1 MDLESIKQ
9 AKKVVSDG
17 GSFKAAEQ
25 LTGLPRAALPHMLKV
40 YDLMQD
46 RTVVADKSSD
56 YVRVKKKRYMMQK
69 IKLQHKIADIRKEYH
84 KQLEILKRKRRK
96 LYEYADKKEEFDD
109 LLKELHNKQLMLN
122 VTSKNLQHAEDGYEM
137 LKRDHVVN
145 KILAFIYGM
154 GFVFFCMFLFK
165 LAGGEVR
172 LIY

>member
-1 MDLESIKQ
+1 MDLETIKKASKMLSSGSTIKEIEEQ
-9 AKKVVSDG
+9 TGIKRNYVSN
-17 GSFKAAEQ
+17 
-25 LTGLPRAALPHMLKV
+25 LVKV

-46 RTVVADKSSD
+46 RTVVADKNSD

-145 KILAFIYGM
+145 KILAFVYGM